1 MFYIY
6 GNFIKIIIEKMNSE
20 GIIKKTLTLTKEQSQ
35 ILSTYKDLG
44 FNNESELLNYAIM
57 LFQKEIRKLNE
68 LKLSADLYS
77 EIYNN
82 DLDLQDLTQTA
93 FSDIDL

>member
-1 MFYIY
+1 
-6 GNFIKIIIEKMNSE
+6 MNSE

-93 FSDIDL
+93 LSKIPHHNQCSY

>member
-1 MFYIY
+1 
-6 GNFIKIIIEKMNSE
+6 MNSE
-20 GIIKKTLTLTKEQSQ
+20 GIIEKTLTLTKEQSQ

-68 LKLSADLYS
+68 LKLSSDLYS